1 MMSRGF
7 NQIMQSLR
15 IVNWQELRSCP
26 RTVQQ
31 DQGFHSKLFDV
42 DNKNNK
48 GIVFE
53 SNRLENWIKIKT
65 TLFIFSR
72 VLIKKRNCNE
82 YYSHFQYVN
91 IKLYFHHHHHN
102 HNHSRLIY
110 SNNCI
115 LLYVLKLRDLNL
127 SRFKR
132 KSRAKEKKQQ

>member
-48 GIVFE
+48 GIAFE